1 MTLAIACLALI
12 VAVSSAGW
20 LIWRVRRLT
29 AELAA
34 QLVQTA
40 HAGLQAEAQLF
51 EATMARAQAEC
62 ERMAATNT
70 VTARMALQLDEILRR
85 QNNPSELD

>member
-20 LIWRVRRLT
+20 LILT